1 MSITHW
7 PANRRKLHRGLPK
20 SNSRALPGPG
30 TRRLRFEVL
39 ETRALLDAG
48 GGLLPG
54 PDAGEPIDPGAA
66 PSWTIVPGKVLV
78 GLRTDGRIDDV
89 GAYAETLAW
98 PGALGPVGSGDVE
111 EVYTIPKSKGQFLT
125 IAKIHLAGEI
135 DVADAV
141 ADKQLPPFSCRR
153 HGGLTHNTAGQRS
166 RRTGGS

>member
-20 SNSRALPGPG
+20 SKSRTLLGPG

-54 PDAGEPIDPGAA
+54 PDAGEPIDPGGA

-78 GLRTDGRIDDV
+78 GLRTDGQ
-89 GAYAETLAW
+89 E
-98 PGALGPVGSGDVE
+98 
-111 EVYTIPKSKGQFLT
+111 
-125 IAKIHLAGEI
+125 
-135 DVADAV
+135 
-141 ADKQLPPFSCRR
+141 
-153 HGGLTHNTAGQRS
+153 
-166 RRTGGS
+166 TGGKKREKARNGDRSEWHCRNHVCAQAGL